1 MLDSCKRRLLLSS
14 AQLAASLLARRR
26 SGEFDAATGGWS
38 GRPDPDGN
46 MYSHFIT
53 EGMNNLRSYS
63 NPQLDALLK
72 QACASFDMA
81 ERKRLYNV
89 ATRVIAQD
97 APVVFLHH
105 ESWQKAWRASVAGY
119 REIPDGRMRFEPVW
133 LKE

>member
-1 MLDSCKRRLLLSS
+1 MIYYTPRMRQEHWYLLC
-14 AQLAASLLARRR
+14 
-26 SGEFDAATGGWS
+26 
-38 GRPDPDGN
+38 
-46 MYSHFIT
+46 M
-53 EGMNNLRSYS
+53 
-63 NPQLDALLK
+63 
-72 QACASFDMA
+72 SFL
-81 ERKRLYNV
+81 E